1 MIQGTLHRTIMWK
14 QSNQRANQTQW
25 IIQMIPDPVKRKAR
39 DQDRSGAGNPLDYS
53 IFSEFR
59 AHQNDRVRDELTPRE
74 LGQAEE
80 QIIKTAQQDCS
91 PDEIQTLKDNK
102 PLPNNSTL
110 LMTSKLYGELLRSNA
125 RLRYSDDLPEET
137 KFPVIIPKNHIVTK
151 LIVKYHHK
159 TEGHEMEVN
168 FTFARK
174 VLCCSR

>member
-1 MIQGTLHRTIMWK
+1 MWK
-14 QSNQRANQTQW
+14 QSNQRANQTHW

-39 DQDRSGAGNPLDYS
+39 DKDRSGAGNPLDYS
-53 IFSEFR
+53 IFNEVR

-80 QIIKTAQQDCS
+80 QIIKTAQQECS
-91 PDEIQTLKDNK
+91 PEEIQALKDNK
-102 PLPNNSTL
+102 PLPNKSTL
-110 LMTSKLYGELLRSNA
+110 LMTSKLYRGLLRSNT
-125 RLRYSDDLPEET
+125 RRRYSDDLPGET
-137 KFPVIIPKNHIVTK
+137 KFPVIIPKNRMVTK

-159 TEGHEMEVN
+159 TEGHEMRVN